1 MKWMLTCFSFSAHSI
16 GDTNYSCTSSIR
28 TDQLDAICYLNS
40 LKKTSWSIR
49 WIETL
54 NNTFYGYKQGIL
66 FDFNLSNRQVQVH
79 SGSNSWHIEQWF
91 ICCIDNT
98 SIELMC
104 VWVHHKFHLLR
115 MIWLFCGRIS
125 SLLVPSSVQ
134 SDCHY
139 LLDLNITLKLQ
150 NISCIGL
157 NCKVNWTEEMQVF
170 KNLNTKQKVQMCA
183 NNIWGFW
190 INQNT
195 SLLFVVIIVLSPAER
210 VKQIQ
215 VHNWSECFL
224 KCTSGQ

>member
-1 MKWMLTCFSFSAHSI
+1 MKWIFKNLNFEIFDSQTAFGKICPVRNRKKNKANGVRDILSIIVLLFHNWMKWMLTCFSFSAHSI

-40 LKKTSWSIR
+40 LEKTSWSIR

-115 MIWLFCGRIS
+115 MIWLFCGRIF
-125 SLLVPSSVQ
+125 SLLV
-134 SDCHY
+134 
-139 LLDLNITLKLQ
+139 I
-150 NISCIGL
+150 IGPKWL
-157 NCKVNWTEEMQVF
+157 
-170 KNLNTKQKVQMCA
+170 
-183 NNIWGFW
+183 
-190 INQNT
+190 
-195 SLLFVVIIVLSPAER
+195 SLLA
-210 VKQIQ
+210 
-215 VHNWSECFL
+215 WSEHYIETPKHLLHWIEL
-224 KCTSGQ
+224 KSELNRRNASI